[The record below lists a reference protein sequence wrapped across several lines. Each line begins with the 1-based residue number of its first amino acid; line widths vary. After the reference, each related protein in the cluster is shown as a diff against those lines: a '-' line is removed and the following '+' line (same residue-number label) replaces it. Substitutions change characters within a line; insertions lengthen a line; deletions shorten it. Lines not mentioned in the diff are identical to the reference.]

1 MKRNNWLA
9 MTLILMLLLGVL
21 TGCKAS
27 SDSSGEENSHS
38 NTNELWIE
46 TTPPEKRMTDKEKAF
61 YLFNENLESFS
72 SYTVDMTLSATG
84 TMQGM
89 PFSVTGSGKLIVI
102 DTPTEVF
109 YYDDAIERIDVGNGT
124 AVQDMVVKSGYV
136 NGKMFSYQ
144 SVNGEADGVYSELTD
159 SDWRAYAKEKEEDE
173 ALTLSN
179 EMVGN
184 AALTVTAEG
193 YTATFTDFTEKG
205 LSKIKRAYGDMSSVI
220 GDDPSDIEITIS
232 VDAWKKP
239 LCMTVAFLY
248 EAETGTNAPTF
259 VIEGVYRDVNRTA
272 PIAVDLSGYRNVGD
286 LRVIERAER
295 ALGKIMEASAA
306 TWKSYESC
314 VMSSGGTQVSSSDVT
329 VNASFTDGKD
339 GYRFSL
345 TDSDGGKARY
355 ENGVMYSQSAGQKEQ
370 SASCDEQAARSY
382 LNDTYL
388 DFAELTVHKASG
400 VTKTESGYEITL
412 SDVDL
417 SMFDSMLEGGNQ
429 IDDLLGVVTVE
440 WKEGKLAYL
449 SYEISFE
456 LITQQGTFSVK
467 YLKNITSIQYTE

>member
-109 YYDDAIERIDVGNGT
+109 YYDDAIKRIDVGNGT

>member
-1 MKRNNWLA
+1 
-9 MTLILMLLLGVL
+9 MTLILVLLLGVL

-72 SYTVDMTLSATG
+72 SYTVDMTLSAAG
-84 TMQGM
+84 VMQGM

-124 AVQDMVVKSGYV
+124 AVQDIVVKSGYV

-173 ALTLSN
+173 ALTLSD
-179 EMVGN
+179 EMVGSVT
-184 AALTVTAEG
+184 LTVTAEG

-205 LSKIKRAYGDMSSVI
+205 LSKMKRAYGDMSSVI

-272 PIAVDLSGYRNVGD
+272 PIAVDLSGYRNVGN

-295 ALGKIMEASAA
+295 ELGKIMSASAA
-306 TWKSYESC
+306 TWECYESREIWQ
-314 VMSSGGTQVSSSDVT
+314 GATQLSASDVT

-339 GYRFSL
+339 GYRFTL
-345 TDSDGGKARY
+345 TDSKGGKARY
-355 ENGVMYSQSAGQKEQ
+355 ENGVMYSQSAGAQEQ
-370 SASCDEQAARSY
+370 SMTCTEQAARSY
-382 LNDTYL
+382 LNETYV
-388 DFAELTVHKASG
+388 DFAKLNVHRVFEVKP
-400 VTKTESGYEITL
+400 TQNDYKIIL

-417 SMFDSMLEGGNQ
+417 SNFDAILSAFSATENDVRNVWGFVSVKIKDGN
-429 IDDLLGVVTVE
+429 
-440 WKEGKLAYL
+440 LAYL
-449 SYEISFE
+449 FYRVNFDILTS
-456 LITQQGTFSVK
+456 QGTISVDYVK
-467 YLKNITSIQYTE
+467 EIVPIQYTE